1 MNFSEKD
8 ISFLILAG
16 GKGSR
21 MGYMDKSLLQ
31 YDDKQNFLEKI
42 LSEIEGEIDI
52 FISKNTPFHSND
64 SRVKVIEDYFL
75 DCGPL
80 GGIHSG
86 FLHSS
91 SEYLFILTCD
101 VPNISREF
109 IRYIFNQISSDYDGI
124 ILRDN
129 LGQIHPLCGIYRR
142 TLFTNIENNLRDKN
156 FKILNIFQNRNLKVL
171 DAVEEE
177 FNLEEILY
185 NVNTSS
191 QLEKI
196 RKDLRNRGEGR

>member
-86 FLHSS
+86 
-91 SEYLFILTCD
+91 
-101 VPNISREF
+101 
-109 IRYIFNQISSDYDGI
+109 
-124 ILRDN
+124 
-129 LGQIHPLCGIYRR
+129 
-142 TLFTNIENNLRDKN
+142 
-156 FKILNIFQNRNLKVL
+156 
-171 DAVEEE
+171 
-177 FNLEEILY
+177 
-185 NVNTSS
+185 
-191 QLEKI
+191 
-196 RKDLRNRGEGR
+196 